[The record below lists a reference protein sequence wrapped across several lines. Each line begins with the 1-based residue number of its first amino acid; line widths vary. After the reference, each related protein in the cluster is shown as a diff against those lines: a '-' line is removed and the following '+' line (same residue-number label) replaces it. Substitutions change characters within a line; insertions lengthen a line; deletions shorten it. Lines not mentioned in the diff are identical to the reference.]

1 MGTKIA
7 NEKKINCFI
16 GGLFRKQI
24 PATPAIQKTKN
35 TKMKNETKRDPVKP
49 KIL

>member
-7 NEKKINCFI
+7 KEKNINCRM
-16 GGLFRKQI
+16 GGLLRKQI

-35 TKMKNETKRDPVKP
+35 TKMKNETNRDPVKP